1 MPCAPRMCG
10 PGGSNLLC
18 VSYVAGPL
26 ITDVES
32 RSNGRSSRSPLE
44 HSAGRGDRGLY
55 RPVHPPGAAAEESF
69 PGFHKFRHLDRKRCP
84 VSFFRSS
91 RDVGLPSLPALPMQS
106 ISCNSPQRPFNPATR
121 RFGEPTPPSP
131 AWQPSARHTRSR
143 SPVGSGSQPS
153 PTSAWPG
160 RFASSAPERE
170 ASLRRNHR

>member
-69 PGFHKFRHLDRKRCP
+69 PGFHKFRHLDRKRCLIP
-84 VSFFRSS
+84 FF
-91 RDVGLPSLPALPMQS
+91 QS

-170 ASLRRNHR
+170 ASLGRDHR